1 MPMLRFIF
9 KTFSLLVLV
18 VVLGACSSKAQSQS
32 PQVRQVK
39 GVFEYCGLYTPSNTQ
54 ALQRALHTNHPDY
67 DWGVWGHNLHKIVN
81 EALCD
86 EMYATVNGTK
96 TSKQFCFSSA
106 ALYKAVRAYILDQF
120 GEGTDT
126 YSERISIMPMD
137 NQLACTCNAC
147 RAKGNT
153 SSNAT
158 PAVSDFVMRLAKEF
172 PRHQFFTS
180 AYHTTKAAPQVALP
194 KNVGVFISSYP
205 MPMRVDL
212 KKTEG
217 YQEFSTMVEAWKK
230 KCDKIY
236 VWDYE
241 RNYSDYLSPFPCL
254 LALQSRF
261 KLYRDLGVRGV
272 FVNGSGDDYSAFD
285 DMQTQVL
292 AALLNNPD
300 ADVKQTV
307 NNYFAKYYPQTHK
320 LLMDYYWQLE
330 TRVQCTNHL
339 LPLYGT
345 MQDVCAAYLNAAEFV
360 HFRAQLDAA
369 SKQTVGEERKRLNE
383 LLTALAYTQLE
394 LYRSKL
400 LPLDKEQAIEMREI
414 LKGHS
419 EIKGMV
425 NRDEPGNTIDDY
437 LKQWK

>member
-1 MPMLRFIF
+1 M
-9 KTFSLLVLV
+9 
-18 VVLGACSSKAQSQS
+18 
-32 PQVRQVK
+32 
-39 GVFEYCGLYTPSNTQ
+39 
-54 ALQRALHTNHPDY
+54 
-67 DWGVWGHNLHKIVN
+67 
-81 EALCD
+81 
-86 EMYATVNGTK
+86 
-96 TSKQFCFSSA
+96 
-106 ALYKAVRAYILDQF
+106 
-120 GEGTDT
+120 
-126 YSERISIMPMD
+126 
-137 NQLACTCNAC
+137 
-147 RAKGNT
+147 
-153 SSNAT
+153 
-158 PAVSDFVMRLAKEF
+158 
-172 PRHQFFTS
+172 
-180 AYHTTKAAPQVALP
+180 
-194 KNVGVFISSYP
+194 
-205 MPMRVDL
+205 
-212 KKTEG
+212 
-217 YQEFSTMVEAWKK
+217 
-230 KCDKIY
+230 
-236 VWDYE
+236 
-241 RNYSDYLSPFPCL
+241 
-254 LALQSRF
+254 
-261 KLYRDLGVRGV
+261 GVRGV

-330 TRVQCTNHL
+330 TRVQRTNHL